1 MSLTLAAFADRQWY
15 DIISENEEEQRAR
28 SVRMTPTEW
37 TNEVNRMLRMAP
49 RGQII
54 NVLAAVMSMDLA
66 RAAKVVE
73 EMVSVPR
80 SQAEVD
86 WAVWQDMVNEPEKY
100 GDDIVEW
107 LALDEQ
113 LRAGPKRWRVAAF
126 WLQKEEEK
134 LQAEKEAQAPWRAL
148 YSVAAKQAALAGERA
163 WVSRDIKRHVA
174 RFRAETL
181 ARETLRN
188 NAATVIAAAVRG
200 HQIRS
205 NSPFLNCCMCLAHR
219 ICPLQTDVGMMCRG
233 CAEQGPYDEETGPIA
248 DPWSEFRADYVD
260 LAPKATDY
268 ESDSEP
274 DANYIPEPRGE
285 RNRLHEFGYNRLFKC
300 DEEGT
305 CQWCGATFK
314 RKYSG
319 LFEGVNE
326 LGYCSNECDR
336 NRYCWLRMK
345 WAGKKGPLDH
355 EWLAGLAEGVVR
367 DSKRVCLACNICDV
381 APATEKISGVL
392 YCENCLDDHE
402 SCRECQSMFL
412 KGTGPGLGFCSRECQ
427 RY

>member
-86 WAVWQDMVNEPEKY
+86 WALWQDMVNEPEKY

-134 LQAEKEAQAPWRAL
+134 LQAEKAAQAPWRAL

-188 NAATVIAAAVRG
+188 DAATVIAAAVRG

-260 LAPKATDY
+260 LAAEPTDY
-268 ESDSEP
+268 GSDYNSEP
-274 DANYIPEPRGE
+274 DVDPNYIPEPRGE
-285 RNRLHEFGYNRLFKC
+285 RNRLHEFGVNRLFKC
-300 DEEGT
+300 DWEQGNTGT
-305 CQWCGATFK
+305 CLWCGATFK
-314 RKYSG
+314 RPYSG
-319 LFEGVNE
+319 MFEGPNE
-326 LGYCSNECDR
+326 FGYCSDECDR
-336 NRYCWLRMK
+336 NRCCWLRMK

-355 EWLAGLAEGVVR
+355 EWLAGLKECVIREKEVIYEECRHCRCPLDEGQMIFCDR
-367 DSKRVCLACNICDV
+367 D
-381 APATEKISGVL
+381 
-392 YCENCLDDHE
+392 CEY
-402 SCRECQSMFL
+402 SYMREEWRDTRF
-412 KGTGPGLGFCSRECQ
+412 
-427 RY
+427 